1 MGFTQGQYVIKKA
14 DEAKDDADVYQ
25 ITGGEKDAWEITKTD
40 DDTQTKEGEAAADDT
55 LVHAGIGRYLGA
67 HGMQTAE
74 EIAYNAVVYSVV
86 QKLRKN
92 VFFGHQTVDFIIADA
107 IYELVGKYFVDS
119 MIPFAMPSSVAV
131 GYGIGIGEFQD
142 GILKSI
148 PIVLIQQLVQ
158 KFMRKSKMGHRLM
171 HNFIDAA
178 AACSIANVAQQNL
191 AKPIQSGLAGKEKR
205 SGTKKTYRF

>member
-1 MGFTQGQYVIKKA
+1 MGFVLGQYVIKKA
-14 DEAKDDADVYQ
+14 DESKDDADVFQ
-25 ITGGEKDAWEITKTD
+25 ITGGEKDAWKITGVD
-40 DDTQTKEGEAAADDT
+40 DATSAEESESLKDDK
-55 LVHAGIGRYLGA
+55 LVHAGFGKYLGA

-74 EIAYNAVVYSVV
+74 EIAYNAVVYSVI
-86 QKLRKN
+86 QKFRKN
-92 VFFGHQTVDFIIADA
+92 GFFGHNTIDFMIADA
-107 IYELVGKYFVDS
+107 VYELAGKYFIDTMV
-119 MIPFAMPSSVAV
+119 PFAMPPAV
-131 GYGIGIGEFQD
+131 KIDYGIGIGAFQD
-142 GILKSI
+142 GIIKSI